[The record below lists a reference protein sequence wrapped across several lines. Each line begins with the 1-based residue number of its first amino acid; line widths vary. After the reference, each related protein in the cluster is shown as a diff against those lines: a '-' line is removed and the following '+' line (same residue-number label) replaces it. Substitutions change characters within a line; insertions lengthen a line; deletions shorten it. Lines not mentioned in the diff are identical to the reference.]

1 MFQLALASLP
11 YYECDIL
18 FGANGKITL
27 CYELPLP
34 VVWWRPTSAWFT
46 TEGLLGEAD
55 WDRLSLSYFIMEEYA
70 RLLVTKPT
78 IIIIIVIIVNIIIIL
93 ACKYN
98 NKFACLVEI
107 ETTQSFGKWIIDF

>member
-1 MFQLALASLP
+1 
-11 YYECDIL
+11 
-18 FGANGKITL
+18 
-27 CYELPLP
+27 
-34 VVWWRPTSAWFT
+34 
-46 TEGLLGEAD
+46 
-55 WDRLSLSYFIMEEYA
+55 MEENA

-78 IIIIIVIIVNIIIIL
+78 IIIIIIVIIVNIIIIL

>member
-1 MFQLALASLP
+1 
-11 YYECDIL
+11 
-18 FGANGKITL
+18 
-27 CYELPLP
+27 
-34 VVWWRPTSAWFT
+34 
-46 TEGLLGEAD
+46 
-55 WDRLSLSYFIMEEYA
+55 MEEYA

>member
-1 MFQLALASLP
+1 
-11 YYECDIL
+11 
-18 FGANGKITL
+18 
-27 CYELPLP
+27 
-34 VVWWRPTSAWFT
+34 
-46 TEGLLGEAD
+46 
-55 WDRLSLSYFIMEEYA
+55 MEEYA

-98 NKFACLVEI
+98 KKFACLVEI